1 MMYGTDRFRS
11 LDPKKRSVVLEA
23 AAEEFA
29 TYGYLAASTNRIAAS
44 AKISKGALFSYF
56 PTKEM
61 LFGGVVGSLF
71 EHVSEETPDLVAPA
85 SGANV
90 GEELRSVGARLFA
103 LHQRYPRLFRLG
115 HELSFQSKH
124 IPDASEQVNRYR
136 SLVDGPVLGAIDRA
150 AKGGKLA
157 VDVSAASHLAGAA
170 FDRLRSLLVLGAPE
184 AADEAS
190 FASASDALTAA
201 VSRAISR

>member
-11 LDPKKRSVVLEA
+11 LDSKKRSVVLEA

-61 LFGGVVGSLF
+61 LFSGVVGSLF
-71 EHVSEETPDLVAPA
+71 EHVSEEAPALVGPA

-90 GEELRSVGARLFA
+90 GEELRSVASRLYS

-115 HELSFQSKH
+115 HELRFQAKH
-124 IPDASEQVNRYR
+124 IPDADEQVSRYR
-136 SLVDGPVLGAIDRA
+136 ALVDGPVLAAIDHA
-150 AKGGKLA
+150 SKGGKLA
-157 VDVSAASHLAGAA
+157 VDASIAAHLVGAT
-170 FDRLRSLLVLGAPE
+170 FDRMRSLLVLGAPE
-184 AADEAS
+184 ASDEAT
-190 FASASDALTAA
+190 FNRAADALAGA
-201 VSRAISR
+201 VSRAVSR